1 MACKGDRR
9 GNRGQQTAPAA
20 GERRRGDALQRT
32 VRVRGAM
39 TTPSGDRREKQ
50 GITSRKDRCGTEARG
65 VIRCGCYQGSRR
77 PLESVVR
84 PDSFVRHGRREPKRR
99 RRARRRPGMGR
110 GSGFATERCHCQ
122 LFRGFRAGPR
132 DAFDAACTGPF
143 RFGMRQ
149 TSLAIHRA
157 CIVRLRPGRDDPASG
172 ASRSWGYARMKTRHP
187 RSYTHRA
194 IRRG

>member
-1 MACKGDRR
+1 MSRAAHGVSTLHVLTLTPFFPSDQNEVNGCFVAEPIEQFQQFLGDIL
-9 GNRGQQTAPAA
+9 AP
-20 GERRRGDALQRT
+20 GLDLVELFG
-32 VRVRGAM
+32 
-39 TTPSGDRREKQ
+39 
-50 GITSRKDRCGTEARG
+50 
-65 VIRCGCYQGSRR
+65 
-77 PLESVVR
+77 
-84 PDSFVRHGRREPKRR
+84 REPKRR